1 MSWIY
6 IFITGFAGGLLA
18 LFTPCV
24 WPIIPMTVSFFL
36 KRSKDKKK
44 GIRDAWTYG
53 ASIVVIYVTLGL
65 AITLIFGASALNAL
79 STNAVFNILFCLMLV
94 VCGFQRIGVFRII
107 GSRLLHHVSTARGLV
122 ITLISLTYFSGMLI
136 TNDVALVTFIPF
148 AIAVLT
154 MAHMEEHAVLVGT
167 LMTVG
172 ANVGSML
179 TPIGNAHNL
188 YLKAL
193 TGMPTS
199 EMIGIM
205 APYSTM
211 AALLLV
217 IITCV
222 VFGGKPVSEF
232 SEIDG
237 SGIEQNVLAPHSDRP
252 QPDEIRVTG
261 YGAGY
266 GGWRTIVYTALFVVC
281 LLAVSDFIPLWL
293 MCVIV
298 FVAFLLCDRRVFRNV
313 DWGLPLTFCMF
324 FIFIGNMKRVP
335 EFYELAASLVGAHP
349 LEVAVV
355 SSQFISNVP
364 TTLLLSG
371 FCDQWRELIIGTNLG
386 GLGTLIASMA
396 SLIGYKNVT
405 RAYPD
410 KKGRYLAVYTAVNVL
425 FVIVLVGLSWI
436 IE

>member
-1 MSWIY
+1 MIKKLIS
-6 IFITGFAGGLLA
+6 FFQKDAVL
-18 LFTPCV
+18 
-24 WPIIPMTVSFFL
+24 TVSFFL
-36 KRSKDKKK
+36 AVLSCFFCPP
-44 GIRDAWTYG
+44 GPQY
-53 ASIVVIYVTLGL
+53 LGYL
-65 AITLIFGASALNAL
+65 DFHTLIL
-79 STNAVFNILFCLMLV
+79 LFCLMLIV
-94 VCGFQRIGVFRII
+94 AGLRECGVFDWL
-107 GSRLLHHVSTARGLV
+107 GTSLLRHVNSERMVALL
-122 ITLISLTYFSGMLI
+122 LISLCFFCSMLI

-193 TGMPTS
+193 TGMPS
-199 EMIGIM
+199 AEMIGIM
-205 APYSTM
+205 APYSV
-211 AALLLV
+211 AAAVLLV
-217 IITCV
+217 VIACV
-222 VFGGKPVSEF
+222 VFGKKPVSEF
-232 SEIDG
+232 SSIDG
-237 SGIEQNVLAPHSDRP
+237 SGIEQNVLAPNSDQP

-266 GGWRTIVYTALFVVC
+266 GGWRTIVYCALFIVC
-281 LLAVSDFIPLWL
+281 LLAVSDFIPLWA

-298 FVAFLLCDRRVFRNV
+298 VVAFLFCDRRVFRNI

-349 LEVAVV
+349 LEVSVV

-371 FCDQWRELIIGTNLG
+371 FCDQWRALIIGTNLG
-386 GLGTLIASMA
+386 GMGTLIASMA

-405 RAYPD
+405 RKYPD
-410 KKGRYLAVYTAVNVL
+410 KKGRYLAVYSAVNVL
-425 FVIVLVGLSWI
+425 FLIVLVGLSWI

>member
-1 MSWIY
+1 M
-6 IFITGFAGGLLA
+6 L
-18 LFTPCV
+18 
-24 WPIIPMTVSFFL
+24 TVSFFL
-36 KRSKDKKK
+36 AVLSCFFCPP
-44 GIRDAWTYG
+44 GPQY
-53 ASIVVIYVTLGL
+53 LGYL
-65 AITLIFGASALNAL
+65 DFHTLIL
-79 STNAVFNILFCLMLV
+79 LFCLMLIV
-94 VCGFQRIGVFRII
+94 AGLRECGVFDWL
-107 GSRLLHHVSTARGLV
+107 GTSLLRHVNSERMVALL
-122 ITLISLTYFSGMLI
+122 LISLCFFCSMLI

-193 TGMPTS
+193 TGMPS
-199 EMIGIM
+199 AEMIGIM
-205 APYSTM
+205 APYSV
-211 AALLLV
+211 AAAVLLV
-217 IITCV
+217 VIVCV
-222 VFGGKPVSEF
+222 VFGKKPVSEF
-232 SEIDG
+232 SSIDG
-237 SGIEQNVLAPHSDRP
+237 SGIEQNVLAPNSDQP

-266 GGWRTIVYTALFVVC
+266 GGWRTIVYCALFIVC
-281 LLAVSDFIPLWL
+281 LLAVSDFIPLWA

-298 FVAFLLCDRRVFRNV
+298 VVAFLFCDRRVFRNI

-349 LEVAVV
+349 LEVSVV

-371 FCDQWRELIIGTNLG
+371 FCDQWRALIIGTNLG
-386 GLGTLIASMA
+386 GMGTLIASMA

-405 RAYPD
+405 RKYPD
-410 KKGRYLAVYTAVNVL
+410 KKGRYLAVYSAVNVL
-425 FVIVLVGLSWI
+425 FLIVLVGLSWI

>member
-1 MSWIY
+1 MRRLVVKILKNETILVVASI
-6 IFITGFAGGLLA
+6 LA
-18 LFTPCV
+18 LISCFIVP
-24 WPIIPMTVSFFL
+24 P
-36 KRSKDKKK
+36 DKE
-44 GIRDAWTYG
+44 YG
-53 ASIVVIYVTLGL
+53 GYIHASTISQ
-65 AITLIFGASALNAL
+65 LI
-79 STNAVFNILFCLMLV
+79 CLMLV

-107 GSRLLHHVSTARGLV
+107 GSRLLHHVGTARGLV

-193 TGMPTS
+193 TGMPS
-199 EMIGIM
+199 AEMIGIM
-205 APYSTM
+205 APYSVT
-211 AALLLV
+211 AAVLLV
-217 IITCV
+217 LIACV
-222 VFGGKPVSEF
+222 AFGKKPVSEF
-232 SEIDG
+232 SSIDG
-237 SGIEQNVLAPHSDRP
+237 SGIEQNVLAPNSDQPR
-252 QPDEIRVTG
+252 PDEIRVTG

-266 GGWRTIVYTALFVVC
+266 GGWRTIVYCALFIVC
-281 LLAVSDFIPLWL
+281 LLAVSDFIPLWA

-298 FVAFLLCDRRVFRNV
+298 VVAFLFCDRRVFRNI

-349 LEVAVV
+349 LEVSVV

-386 GLGTLIASMA
+386 GMGTLIASMA

-405 RAYPD
+405 RKYPD
-410 KKGRYLAVYTAVNVL
+410 KKGRYLAVDSAVNVL
-425 FVIVLVGLSWI
+425 FLIVLVGLSWI
-436 IE
+436 IEP

>member
-1 MSWIY
+1 MQ
-6 IFITGFAGGLLA
+6 L
-18 LFTPCV
+18 
-24 WPIIPMTVSFFL
+24 FL
-36 KRSKDKKK
+36 KRLK
-44 GIRDAWTYG
+44 GDPVLLAAWG
-53 ASIVVIYVTLGL
+53 LALVSAFLVPPDREWLGYVDFHTLGL
-65 AITLIFGASALNAL
+65 
-79 STNAVFNILFCLMLV
+79 LFCLMLV
-94 VCGFQRIGVFRII
+94 MAGLQDIGFFQRLGEGILGRT
-107 GSRLLHHVSTARGLV
+107 RTARQLELV
-122 ITLISLTYFSGMLI
+122 LVLLCFFTAMLI
-136 TNDVALVTFIPF
+136 TNDVALVTFVPF

-281 LLAVSDFIPLWL
+281 LLAVSDFIPLWV
-293 MCVIV
+293 MCVVV

>member
-1 MSWIY
+1 M
-6 IFITGFAGGLLA
+6 A
-18 LFTPCV
+18 LPF
-24 WPIIPMTVSFFL
+24 
-36 KRSKDKKK
+36 
-44 GIRDAWTYG
+44 
-53 ASIVVIYVTLGL
+53 
-65 AITLIFGASALNAL
+65 
-79 STNAVFNILFCLMLV
+79 
-94 VCGFQRIGVFRII
+94 
-107 GSRLLHHVSTARGLV
+107 
-122 ITLISLTYFSGMLI
+122 FSGMLI
-136 TNDVALVTFIPF
+136 TNDVALVTFVPF

-167 LMTVG
+167 LMTIG

-205 APYSTM
+205 APYSAT
-211 AALLLV
+211 AAVLLI

-222 VFGGKPVSEF
+222 IFGSKSVSEF
-232 SEIDG
+232 SAIDG